1 MKEKFANS
9 RKHSHQLVCGEFWNK
24 RGQHNWEVKTHTH
37 TQTHTHT
44 HTHTQNMHL
53 TTTPNGEVAQMLLS
67 ATSKRGWTGRHRL
80 HASHKNRT

>member
-44 HTHTQNMHL
+44 HTHTEYA
-53 TTTPNGEVAQMLLS
+53 PNYNSQRRSSPDAPVSHQQAGLDREAQVACF
-67 ATSKRGWTGRHRL
+67 A
-80 HASHKNRT
+80 